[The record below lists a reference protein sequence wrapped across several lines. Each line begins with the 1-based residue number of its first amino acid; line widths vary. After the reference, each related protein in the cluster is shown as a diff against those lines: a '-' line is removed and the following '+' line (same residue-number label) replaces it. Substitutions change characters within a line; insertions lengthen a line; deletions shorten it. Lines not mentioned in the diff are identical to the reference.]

1 MNNDNDDANEQD
13 CGGCD
18 STVDALNVPEVDPT
32 LVEPPV
38 PWVHVVKYLV
48 ILDTLIRV
56 SFGHL
61 LLLLKR

>member
-1 MNNDNDDANEQD
+1 MLMNKIVMV
-13 CGGCD
+13 
-18 STVDALNVPEVDPT
+18 VDALNVPEVDPT
-32 LVEPPV
+32 RVEPPV
-38 PWVHVVKYLV
+38 PWVHVVKHLV

>member
-1 MNNDNDDANEQD
+1 MLMNKIVMVVMV
-13 CGGCD
+13 
-18 STVDALNVPEVDPT
+18 VDALNVPEVDPT

-38 PWVHVVKYLV
+38 PWVHVVKHLV